1 MEIQN
6 FPSQAKIRKLLFL
19 TLFPH
24 LLFSGINAQV
34 TNSSYVTQ
42 YQEKVLQ
49 LSIIIPVDKKDAWNL
64 FTTDQGLIKWVAPVA
79 VIDMRTGGYI
89 KTNYDKD
96 KRVDDSSSII
106 LGLINYLEYE
116 MITLKVNLNNS
127 FPADVKAGDKNL
139 QEIIQF
145 FDAGKGRTKII
156 SSMVGWGQGKNWDS
170 AYAFFEKG
178 NEWTYKQVLKIFEK

>member
-1 MEIQN
+1 
-6 FPSQAKIRKLLFL
+6 
-19 TLFPH
+19 
-24 LLFSGINAQV
+24 
-34 TNSSYVTQ
+34 
-42 YQEKVLQ
+42 
-49 LSIIIPVDKKDAWNL
+49 
-64 FTTDQGLIKWVAPVA
+64 
-79 VIDMRTGGYI
+79 MRTGGYI

-106 LGLINYLEYE
+106 LGLVNYLEYD
-116 MITLKVNLNNS
+116 MITLKVDLNNS

-145 FDAGKGRTKII
+145 VDAGKGRTKII
-156 SSMVGWGQGKNWDS
+156 SSMIGWGQSKNWDS